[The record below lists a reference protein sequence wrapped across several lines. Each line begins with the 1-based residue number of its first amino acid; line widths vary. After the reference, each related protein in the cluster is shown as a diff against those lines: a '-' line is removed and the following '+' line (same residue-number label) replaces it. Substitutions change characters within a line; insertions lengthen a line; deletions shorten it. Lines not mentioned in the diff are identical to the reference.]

1 MKRLIHSK
9 WLLPSLFI
17 ALVLNGIEFELLGL
31 LSDVPTY
38 QAASAL
44 ILATSLF
51 GLYLIPFSV
60 VICYLAKRYQMSGF
74 LIAVASLGGIY
85 ISGFLASYGNQWVG
99 QFWSHVIPST
109 SFVSH
114 WNDALTAP
122 IVEEP
127 IKAFAAILV
136 ISLFPTISLKEK
148 FVVALLAGMGF
159 QLTEDISYLSQAAS
173 KSLDSLLPT
182 ALERISGAATSHWV
196 YTAIF
201 TMGLYLLLKGST
213 TFSRRQKLFWLL
225 SPLVL
230 HFIWDSPLT
239 NFSGLTIILG
249 TLTLLIFINLFQKID
264 ALDSNKRL

>member
-1 MKRLIHSK
+1 
-9 WLLPSLFI
+9 
-17 ALVLNGIEFELLGL
+17 
-31 LSDVPTY
+31 
-38 QAASAL
+38 
-44 ILATSLF
+44 
-51 GLYLIPFSV
+51 
-60 VICYLAKRYQMSGF
+60 MSGF
-74 LIAVASLGGIY
+74 LVAVASLGGIY

-114 WNDALTAP
+114 WNDALMAP

-196 YTAIF
+196 AATSHWVYTAIF

-230 HFIWDSPLT
+230 HFIWNSPLT